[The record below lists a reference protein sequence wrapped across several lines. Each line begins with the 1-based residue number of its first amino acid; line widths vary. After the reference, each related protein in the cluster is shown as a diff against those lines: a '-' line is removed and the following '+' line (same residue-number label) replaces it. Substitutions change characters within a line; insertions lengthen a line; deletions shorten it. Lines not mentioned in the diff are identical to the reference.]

1 MSSYTGV
8 ITIPYTFSTTTT
20 NSDPGSGNL
29 RLNSASQA
37 SSTAIYA
44 SDTDAN
50 GVDWTAALEG
60 VTVLAAALFAHGMA
74 TLVEHGLARLH
85 GDGLSY
91 EMPTPN
97 VAA

>member
-1 MSSYTGV
+1 V
-8 ITIPYTFSTTTT
+8 
-20 NSDPGSGNL
+20 SDRIVRHRLMKQEPGSSRSPL
-29 RLNSASQA
+29 
-37 SSTAIYA
+37 
-44 SDTDAN
+44 
-50 GVDWTAALEG
+50 
-60 VTVLAAALFAHGMA
+60 LAAALFAHGMA